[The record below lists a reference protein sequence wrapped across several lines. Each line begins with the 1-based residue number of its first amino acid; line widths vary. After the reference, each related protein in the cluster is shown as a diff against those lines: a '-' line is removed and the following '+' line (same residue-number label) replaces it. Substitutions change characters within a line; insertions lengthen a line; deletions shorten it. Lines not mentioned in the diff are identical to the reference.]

1 MRKSINNS
9 RKSVCRRG
17 MKKVFA
23 CLLGLSIIPMNG
35 FTVMAATEQNDQSVV
50 QETTKGESSNQENQ
64 IVVQSDENNTEDK
77 VSFAKGSTTV
87 KMGHFQKFEFEGV
100 DSKNIDRIDFESS
113 NPEVVQMKEMHI
125 YTSDEDDE
133 FITGYMPIAK
143 KEKGSSKI
151 SATIHMKDGTKKD
164 VQETEFTVQSAD
176 KNIVPLTNYDVYRSL
191 MQENDEGADEN
202 ADGQISYEEMEKVT
216 RIEIHVSS
224 LTDADIACLEYAKNC
239 TYINLEYNGKI
250 SDISFM
256 KDMSNLTTVLLEN
269 TSVKNI
275 SVLKDK
281 AKLNE
286 VRFPNGVS
294 ASQRVALIKNKS
306 IDLHAGKMIKN
317 PIRPKGL
324 FDTAHVGFEAEDGK
338 IIVTNDDDQLILK
351 IADGVTAGT
360 SNLIIKDTE
369 NNKEE
374 LTRIPVNISEGKD
387 NKDDFGFVNSEQTIH
402 IGYFGKIEL
411 KNADEQN
418 VDIQIKPKNPDIL
431 EVVNDGDTYYYDPHK
446 EGSAI
451 LEAEITDE
459 NGESFTREMKVS
471 VQGVQDGIAPLTR
484 YGMYSGLTKSDD
496 GETADQNHDY
506 QISYEE
512 MKNASEVF
520 WEAMHLKNSD
530 VEVLKY
536 ATNCENLYLYD
547 NEEVTQ
553 IDFVKNMKKLKMISL
568 GDTGVTDIS
577 ALKGVKDQL
586 AYLYPSD
593 QTDVQSRFDLIN
605 DVAYVDASS
614 GYDIYDNIIKPNY
627 ILNGKDFKLKSS
639 DTSLLEI
646 RKDDDGDYHL
656 ETKDGKEG
664 DVVNL
669 EITCEGQTKVVQI
682 VITGEDG
689 KVTINRITLNKSS
702 ISLNPGQSE
711 QLSVSYLPSVAID
724 RSVTWA
730 SSNNAIAS
738 VDANGKVTANMAGT
752 AVITATTPNGKTAQC
767 TVTVTNPP
775 AQPSTPSTPTITS
788 QKVEKITIKGISK
801 NIAAGKKVKLTATAT
816 PDNAAN
822 KSVTWT
828 TSNKKVA
835 TVNASGVVSINKKA
849 SGKSVTITAT
859 AKDGS
864 GKKATYKIKVMKGA
878 VKKVKISGKKSVK
891 AGKTLKLKA
900 KVKASKGANKKLI
913 WSSSNKKYATVS
925 SSGKVKA
932 LKAGKKKSVKIT
944 AMAMDGSGK
953 KATVTIKIK

>member
-9 RKSVCRRG
+9 RKSVRKRG

-23 CLLGLSIIPMNG
+23 CMLGLSMIPMNG
-35 FTVMAATEQNDQSVV
+35 FPVMAATEQNDQSVV
-50 QETTKGESSNQENQ
+50 QETTKKESLNQENQ
-64 IVVQSDENNTEDK
+64 IAVQSDANDTEDK
-77 VSFAKGSTTV
+77 VSFAKESTTV

-100 DSKNIDRIDFESS
+100 DSGNIDWIDFESS
-113 NPEVVQMKEMHI
+113 NPEVLEMKEMHT
-125 YTSDEDDE
+125 YTADDE
-133 FITGYMPIAK
+133 NITVYMPIAK

-151 SATIHMKDGTKKD
+151 SATIHMEDGTKKD
-164 VQETEFTVQSAD
+164 VPETEFTVQSAD
-176 KNIVPLTNYDVYRSL
+176 KNIVPLTNYYVYGNL
-191 MQENDEGADEN
+191 MQEDDEWADEN
-202 ADGQISYEEMEKVT
+202 ADGQISYDEMEKVT
-216 RIEIHVSS
+216 RIEMDSYS

-239 TYINLEYNGKI
+239 TYIDLEYNSNI

-256 KDMSNLTTVLLEN
+256 KDMSNLTTVLLED
-269 TSVKNI
+269 TSVKDI

-281 AKLNE
+281 AKLNK
-286 VRFPNGVS
+286 VSFPSDVS

-324 FDTAHVGFEAEDGK
+324 FDTAYVGFEAEDGK
-338 IIVTNDDDQLILK
+338 IIVTNDDGQLILK

-369 NNKEE
+369 NNKE
-374 LTRIPVNISEGKD
+374 LTRISVNISEGKD

-418 VDIQIKPKNPDIL
+418 VDIQIKSKNPDIL
-431 EVVNDGDTYYYDPHK
+431 EVVNYDDDDDDTYYYEPRK

-459 NGESFTREMKVS
+459 NGESFTSEMKVS
-471 VQGVQDGIAPLTR
+471 VQGVQDGIVPLTR
-484 YGMYSGLTKSDD
+484 YRMYSGLRKSDNE
-496 GETADQNHDY
+496 GVADQNHDY
-506 QISYEE
+506 QISYAELQD
-512 MKNASEVF
+512 ASKIS
-520 WEAMHLKNSD
+520 WSGIDLRNSD

-536 ATNCENLYLYD
+536 ATNCKELSLYD
-547 NEEVTQ
+547 NPEITQ
-553 IDFVKNMKKLKMISL
+553 IGFVKNMTKLEQI
-568 GDTGVTDIS
+568 DIECTGVTDIS
-577 ALKGVKDQL
+577 ALRGIKDQL
-586 AYLYPSD
+586 VYLWAPD
-593 QTDVQSRFDLIN
+593 QLDVQSRYEFIN
-605 DVAYVDASS
+605 DVVYAKASS
-614 GYDIYDNIIKPNY
+614 EYDIDNIIKPSH
-627 ILNGKDFKLKSS
+627 ILSGKDYELKSA
-639 DTSLLEI
+639 DTNILEVK
-646 RKDDDGDYHL
+646 KDYDGYYYVDI
-656 ETKDGKEG
+656 KNAQEG
-664 DVVNL
+664 NVANL
-669 EITCEGQTKVVQI
+669 EITCEGQTKVVK
-682 VITGEDG
+682 VVVTGEDG
-689 KVTINRITLNKSS
+689 KVTIHGITMNKSS

-711 QLSVSYLPSVAID
+711 QLNVSYLPSVAID
-724 RSVTWA
+724 RSVTWT

-738 VDANGKVTANMAGT
+738 VDANGKVTANAAGT

-767 TVTVTNPP
+767 TVTVANPP
-775 AQPSTPSTPTITS
+775 AQPSTPVVTL

-801 NIAAGKKVKLTATAT
+801 NIAAGKKIKLTASAK

-822 KSVTWT
+822 KTVTWT

-849 SGKSVTITAT
+849 AGKSVTIIAT

-864 GKKATYKIKVMKGA
+864 GKKASYKIKVMKGA
-878 VKKVKISGKKSVK
+878 VKKVKISGKKSIK
-891 AGKTLKLKA
+891 AGKTLKLKG
-900 KVKASKGANKKLI
+900 KVTASKGANKKLT
-913 WSSSNKKYATVS
+913 WTSSNTNYATVS

-944 AMAMDGSGK
+944 AMATDGSGK